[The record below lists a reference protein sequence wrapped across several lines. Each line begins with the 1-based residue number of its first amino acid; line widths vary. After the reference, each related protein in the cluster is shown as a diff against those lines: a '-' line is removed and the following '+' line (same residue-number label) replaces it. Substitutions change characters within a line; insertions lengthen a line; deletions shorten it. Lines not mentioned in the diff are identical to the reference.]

1 MGQIK
6 EVSAC
11 FGLDHLAMTDDGAVF
26 DAVVAIV
33 SALDIA
39 DLVNVIGVDTEAQA
53 KLRAAHG
60 GLAFCL
66 DKTES
71 PAEAISQFERFLSKK
86 GESVAFMGE
95 IFRLVVDKRPYETPQ
110 SIKDKGSG
118 PPQPATAPSPIAKAL
133 SLPNAEPSDPIDQL
147 FAGLGGN
154 ASPSCPRS
162 KSESRSFPSSSDG
175 ADDIDRLLNGSNSS
189 TKPTLEPRGVSE
201 PDEIGELLKSHGF

>member
-26 DAVVAIV
+26 DAVAAIV

-118 PPQPATAPSPIAKAL
+118 PPQPATAPSPRSPAAKA
-133 SLPNAEPSDPIDQL
+133 PSTPKPPPGDAIDQL
-147 FAGLGGN
+147 FADLRNGN
-154 ASPSCPRS
+154 APKKASAPPLDGEDEIARLFKQSGTPSPPS
-162 KSESRSFPSSSDG
+162 KESHGGD
-175 ADDIDRLLNGSNSS
+175 
-189 TKPTLEPRGVSE
+189 E
-201 PDEIGELLKSHGF
+201 PDEISKLFKKGRP